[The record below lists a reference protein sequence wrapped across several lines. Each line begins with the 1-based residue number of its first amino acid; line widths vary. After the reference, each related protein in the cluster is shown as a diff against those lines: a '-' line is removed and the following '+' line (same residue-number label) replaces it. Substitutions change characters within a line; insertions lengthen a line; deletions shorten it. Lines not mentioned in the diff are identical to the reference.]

1 MHAACGTR
9 VGVQRP
15 SRSDAHHGHVAGTQ
29 RTLGSVRFALPCP
42 GSCTC
47 SLASPQLHCMHTRA
61 RQVLL
66 GALASVVVIGNAD
79 NLKEKMKKQGKVGPC
94 IVSPQLRMPQS
105 KPHEASPHAHAC
117 LRGDARGASNSL
129 QPPSH
134 THIHVHGDAAVS
146 RTAGRAGGQAC
157 MHLFVRYCGTGQVG
171 KHACTCSCATVAL
184 P

>member
-1 MHAACGTR
+1 M
-9 VGVQRP
+9 
-15 SRSDAHHGHVAGTQ
+15 
-29 RTLGSVRFALPCP
+29 
-42 GSCTC
+42 
-47 SLASPQLHCMHTRA
+47 
-61 RQVLL
+61 LL

-105 KPHEASPHAHAC
+105 KPRKASPHAHAC

-134 THIHVHGDAAVS
+134 THTYMCMVTPPCPARQG
-146 RTAGRAGGQAC
+146 GRAAGQAC